1 MKHRRHEVTDASW
14 AAIAPLLPPNP
25 RRGQAWRE
33 HRAVL
38 NAILWKLSTGT
49 PWRDLPERYQPWQ
62 TPAARLL
69 RWQRDGTWARVL
81 RRVQQCSDA
90 VAHIDWEVSVDSTV
104 IRAHQHAAGGKGG
117 APARRSAAA
126 GAGSAPSSTSRS
138 RAGAARSPCW

>member
-1 MKHRRHEVTDASW
+1 VKHRRHEVTDASW

-90 VAHIDWEVSVDSTV
+90 VASIDWEVSVDSTIV
-104 IRAHQHAAGGKGG
+104 RAHQHAAGAPKKGMDQRRT
-117 APARRSAAA
+117 RRSAAA
-126 GAGSAPSSTSRS
+126 
-138 RAGAARSPCW
+138 AGA

>member
-1 MKHRRHEVTDASW
+1 MKHRRHELTDASW
-14 AAIAPLLPPNP
+14 AAIAPLLPPNA
-25 RRGQAWRE
+25 RRGQAWRD

-69 RWQRDGTWARVL
+69 RWQRDGTWQRVL

-90 VAHIDWEVSVDSTV
+90 VAGVDWEVSVDSTV
-104 IRAHQHAAGGKGG
+104 IRAHQHAAGAPKKG
-117 APARRSAAA
+117 ADQRSTRRSAAA
-126 GAGSAPSSTSRS
+126 AG
-138 RAGAARSPCW
+138 G

>member
-1 MKHRRHEVTDASW
+1 MKHRRHEITDASW
-14 AAIAPLLPPNP
+14 AAIAPLLPPDA
-25 RRGQAWRE
+25 RRGQKWRE

-90 VAHIDWEVSVDSTV
+90 VATIDWEVSVDSTV
-104 IRAHQHAAGGKGG
+104 IRAHQHAAGAPKKGV
-117 APARRSAAA
+117 AQRRTRRSAVAA
-126 GAGSAPSSTSRS
+126 GG
-138 RAGAARSPCW
+138 

>member
-1 MKHRRHEVTDASW
+1 VKHRRHEVTDASW
-14 AAIAPLLPPNP
+14 AAIAPLLPPDA
-25 RRGQAWRE
+25 RRGQKWRD

-90 VAHIDWEVSVDSTV
+90 VASIDWEVSVDSTV
-104 IRAHQHAAGGKGG
+104 IRAHQHAAG
-117 APARRSAAA
+117 APKRGTRQRSTRRSAAA
-126 GAGSAPSSTSRS
+126 
-138 RAGAARSPCW
+138 AGA

>member
-1 MKHRRHEVTDASW
+1 MKHRRHEITDAAW
-14 AAIAPLLPPNP
+14 AAIAPLLPANP

-49 PWRDLPERYQPWQ
+49 PWRDLPECYQPWQ

-81 RRVQQCSDA
+81 RHVQQCSDA
-90 VAHIDWEVSVDSTV
+90 VAAIDWEVSVDATV
-104 IRAHQHAAGGKGG
+104 IRAHQHAAGARKRGV
-117 APARRSAAA
+117 AQRRTRRSAAA
-126 GAGSAPSSTSRS
+126 
-138 RAGAARSPCW
+138 AGA

>member
-1 MKHRRHEVTDASW
+1 MKHRRHEITDAAW

-69 RWQRDGTWARVL
+69 RWQRDGTWGKVL
-81 RRVQQCSDA
+81 RHVQQCSDA
-90 VAHIDWEVSVDSTV
+90 VAAIDWEVGVDSTV
-104 IRAHQHAAGGKGG
+104 IRAHQHAAGAPKKGT
-117 APARRSAAA
+117 AQRSTRRWAAAA
-126 GAGSAPSSTSRS
+126 GA
-138 RAGAARSPCW
+138 